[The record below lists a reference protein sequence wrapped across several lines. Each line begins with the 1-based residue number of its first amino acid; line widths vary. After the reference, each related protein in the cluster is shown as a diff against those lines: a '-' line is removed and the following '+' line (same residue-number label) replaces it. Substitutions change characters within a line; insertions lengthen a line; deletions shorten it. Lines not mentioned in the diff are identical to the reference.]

1 MPGPQPESPTVTRV
15 TVTGMTC
22 AHCVA
27 SVSEEIDQILGVA
40 RPAAG

>member
-1 MPGPQPESPTVTRV
+1 MSGPTTITRV
-15 TVTGMTC
+15 TVTGIAC
-22 AHCVA
+22 RHCVA